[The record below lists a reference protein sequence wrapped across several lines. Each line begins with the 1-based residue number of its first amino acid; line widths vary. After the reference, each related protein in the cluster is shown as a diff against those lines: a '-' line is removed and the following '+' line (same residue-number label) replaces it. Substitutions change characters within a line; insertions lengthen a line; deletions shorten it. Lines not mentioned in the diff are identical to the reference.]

1 MKLENFLSNI
11 TEYILTACH
20 SLTKIEGEIIGDPLE
35 IETFLKSEARNGF
48 ILTGCIR
55 HILHMIDVKSCEE
68 NSMLRMGLL
77 SQKIIQNCQKSNPS
91 HLLLKSLVNQL

>member
-1 MKLENFLSNI
+1 MRNCNQMNHFYVDIPAPSLHGNNSEIGAKTVNI
-11 TEYILTACH
+11 KMIH
-20 SLTKIEGEIIGDPLE
+20 PV
-35 IETFLKSEARNGF
+35 
-48 ILTGCIR
+48 
-55 HILHMIDVKSCEE
+55 MIDVKSCEE